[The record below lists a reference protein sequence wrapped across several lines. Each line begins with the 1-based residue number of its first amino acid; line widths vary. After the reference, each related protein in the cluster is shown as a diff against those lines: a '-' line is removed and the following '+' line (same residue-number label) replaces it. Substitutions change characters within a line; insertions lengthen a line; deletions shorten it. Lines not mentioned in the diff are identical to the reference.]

1 MESLLKNLK
10 KHLEC
15 SICLDTYNEPK
26 TISCLHTFCCQ
37 CLENHA
43 RASHRQGK
51 FRCPECQ
58 AQIDLPE
65 GNRFESLP
73 SSFFHNS
80 LLSLLAVRRTGD
92 GSNIT
97 CSPAMQEK
105 QLPDVLLLWLWTI
118 YVPRL
123 LQRTRNAEWVVR
135 RTQSHASQGLWSR
148 RLRSLAEAT
157 TILFTA
163 VPRERNDAILLLFVM
178 FRAKLVFATFA

>member
-1 MESLLKNLK
+1 MESLLKDLM

-15 SICLDTYNEPK
+15 SICLETYNEPK

-58 AQIDLPE
+58 AKIDLPE
-65 GNRFESLP
+65 GNSFDSLP

-92 GSNIT
+92 GSNIA
-97 CSPAMQEK
+97 CSQCKKNNSQMYYCFDCENFMC
-105 QLPDVLLLWLWTI
+105 PDCYNV
-118 YVPRL
+118 
-123 LQRTRNAEWVVR
+123 
-135 RTQSHASQGLWSR
+135 ASFAPS
-148 RLRSLAEAT
+148 LRSGANVAT
-157 TILFTA
+157 
-163 VPRERNDAILLLFVM
+163 
-178 FRAKLVFATFA
+178 RATNKQYALQKSSYCPIWMQNAPLNIVYAQ